1 MKKIIKRFGLPV
13 VLLVL
18 VLTSA
23 CGSPAP
29 VPESTPVPTAVPVP
43 APLCSFVVP
52 GPASGIGMSAILG
65 KLGMDYN
72 VDDPILL
79 IDGARG
85 TKSHTPQPGE
95 VISLEVPLAN
105 CTGPTI
111 LARQYNFGL
120 PSTQTFAISGFQ
132 SPIDATRAIQA
143 FAYTCELTRWY
154 EANGLRFSGD
164 IYDGCNYATTV
175 YVSYA
180 DGTSNCTPYAT
191 FTEAYED
198 VVATDLSSLKWLS
211 IVSDG
216 IIVEQNTDTPNYCP
230 SK

>member
-1 MKKIIKRFGLPV
+1 MRIIKNFGLPI

-29 VPESTPVPTAVPVP
+29 AATPVPTAVPVP
-43 APLCSFVVP
+43 APLCSLVVP
-52 GPASGIGMSAILG
+52 GPESGMSMTRILE
-65 KLGMDYN
+65 KLGMNYTS
-72 VDDPILL
+72 DDPILL

-85 TKSHTPQPGE
+85 TKSHMPQPGE

-111 LARQYNFGL
+111 LARQYNFAV

-143 FAYTCELTRWY
+143 FAYTCELTRWF

-164 IYDGCNYATTV
+164 IYDGCNYATSV

-180 DGTSNCTPYAT
+180 DGTSSCTPYAT

-198 VVATDLSSLKWLS
+198 VVETDLSSLKWLS

-216 IIVEQNTDTPNYCP
+216 IIVEQNTATPNYCP
-230 SK
+230 SNP